1 MSTGTKD
8 GVYDLDNEV
17 FLDPPGQGLVLSG
30 VAISVS
36 KIVGISATIT
46 QGRQDRGIRTSS
58 KEMFYVEVVE
68 KMTKMHVLLYDH
80 SDGRG
85 WLVDGASAVLH
96 LLRFHVARYRPI
108 CDGGRFSLDDFEY
121 ADSAAGVKSARDVL
135 LSHEMR
141 RVVLVEEPLP
151 DSEKQVTETIDGI
164 TTIKTVVE
172 GLIKRKTVEDR
183 VRDLYEIL
191 ELMYDSWKRRKT
203 APGIALESLNMK
215 LEGWKFQDVV
225 ELENDM
231 NPVVARLDG
240 GADDWL
246 RMVRHVNTVVLIG
259 NGFGDMMKPMGD
271 FCTNW
276 GSVPQKDF
284 CVAVPVLRLKR
295 IAQKYG
301 DPRMIPIK
309 LTPDVFWP
317 INQHPFVCT
326 CASASGRS
334 TCYRGQTLRSNGL
347 RSGSLQLDILT
358 AAEHVNGA
366 VIFEGRRPVK
376 QTAQTA
382 TDQSSGHQQST
393 EKLVPLV
400 WLRKVRNRFRSRKEN
415 GSTSSAAA

>member
-1 MSTGTKD
+1 MSTGTED

-30 VAISVS
+30 AAISMS

-46 QGRQDRGIRTSS
+46 SGRQDRGIRTSS
-58 KEMFYVEVVE
+58 KELFYVEVVE

-80 SDGRG
+80 NDGRG

-108 CDGGRFSLDDFEY
+108 CDGERFRLEQFQY
-121 ADSAAGVKSARDVL
+121 ADSTAGVKSARDVL
-135 LSHEMR
+135 LSREMR

-151 DSEKQVTETIDGI
+151 DSVKQVTETIDGI
-164 TTIKTVVE
+164 TTVKTVTE
-172 GLIKRKTVEDR
+172 GIMKRKTVEDR

-191 ELMYDSWKRRKT
+191 ELMYDSWKRRKS

-231 NPVVARLDG
+231 NPVVAKLDG
-240 GADDWL
+240 SADDWL

-259 NGFGDMMKPMGD
+259 NGFGDMMKPMGE
-271 FCTNW
+271 FCANW

-284 CVAVPVLRLKR
+284 CVAVPVSRLKR

-301 DPRMIPIK
+301 DPRTIPIK

-317 INQHPFVCT
+317 INQHPFICT
-326 CASASGRS
+326 CASGRS
-334 TCYRGQTLRSNGL
+334 TCHRGQTLRSNGL
-347 RSGSLQLDILT
+347 RSGTLQLDILA

-366 VIFEGRRPVK
+366 VIFEGRRSVR
-376 QTAQTA
+376 QVAQRA
-382 TDQSSGHQQST
+382 TDQSSEHHKSR
-393 EKLVPLV
+393 EKSA
-400 WLRKVRNRFRSRKEN
+400 WLKKIRNRFRRGDGN
-415 GSTSSAAA
+415 GPTSSAAA

>member
-1 MSTGTKD
+1 MSIGTED
-8 GVYDLDNEV
+8 GVYNLDNEV
-17 FLDPPGQGLVLSG
+17 FLEPPGQGLVLSG
-30 VAISVS
+30 VGISMS
-36 KIVGISATIT
+36 KIVGIAATIT
-46 QGRQDRGIRTSS
+46 PGRQDRGVRTSS

-68 KMTKMHVLLYDH
+68 KMSKMHVLLYDH
-80 SDGRG
+80 GDGRG

-108 CDGGRFSLDDFEY
+108 CDGEKFRLEDFKY
-121 ADSAAGVKSARDVL
+121 ADSTAGVKSARDVL
-135 LSHEMR
+135 LSREMR

-164 TTIKTVVE
+164 TTVKTVVE
-172 GLIKRKTVEDR
+172 GLMKRKTVEDR

-240 GADDWL
+240 SADDWL

-259 NGFGDMMKPMGD
+259 NGFGDMMKPRGD
-271 FCTNW
+271 FCMNW

-284 CVAVPVLRLKR
+284 CVAVPVSRLKR

-301 DPRMIPIK
+301 DPRMMPIK

-317 INQHPFVCT
+317 INQHPFICT

-334 TCYRGQTLRSNGL
+334 TCYRGQQLRSNGL
-347 RSGSLQLDILT
+347 RGGSLQLDIFT
-358 AAEHVNGA
+358 AAEHANGA
-366 VIFEGRRPVK
+366 VIFEGRRSVK
-376 QTAQTA
+376 KMAQTV
-382 TDQSSGHQQST
+382 THQSREHRKSAVKT
-393 EKLVPLV
+393 A
-400 WLRKVRNRFRSRKEN
+400 WLRNVRNRFRSKKEDGPN
-415 GSTSSAAA
+415 PSAAA

>member
-1 MSTGTKD
+1 
-8 GVYDLDNEV
+8 
-17 FLDPPGQGLVLSG
+17 VLSG
-30 VAISVS
+30 VAISMS
-36 KIVGISATIT
+36 KIVGIAATIT
-46 QGRQDRGIRTSS
+46 PGRQDRGIRTSS

-80 SDGRG
+80 DDGRG

-108 CDGGRFSLDDFEY
+108 CDGGRFSLEDFKY

-135 LSHEMR
+135 LSREMR

-164 TTIKTVVE
+164 TTAKTVVE
-172 GLIKRKTVEDR
+172 GLMKRKTVEDR

-191 ELMYDSWKRRKT
+191 ELMYDSWKRRKNT
-203 APGIALESLNMK
+203 PGVALESLNMK

-231 NPVVARLDG
+231 NPVVAKLDG
-240 GADDWL
+240 SADDWL

-259 NGFGDMMKPMGD
+259 NGFGDMMRPMGD

-284 CVAVPVLRLKR
+284 CVAVPVSRLKR

-301 DPRMIPIK
+301 DPRMRPIK

-317 INQHPFVCT
+317 INQHPFICT
-326 CASASGRS
+326 CASASGIS
-334 TCYRGQTLRSNGL
+334 ICHRGQTLRSNGL
-347 RSGSLQLDILT
+347 RSGTLQLDILT

-366 VIFEGRRPVK
+366 VIFGGRRSVK
-376 QTAQTA
+376 QVAQRA
-382 TDQSSGHQQST
+382 TDQSSEHHKSP
-393 EKLVPLV
+393 EKPA
-400 WLRKVRNRFRSRKEN
+400 WLKKIRNRFRRRN
-415 GSTSSAAA
+415 GDGPTSSAAA

>member
-1 MSTGTKD
+1 MSTGTED
-8 GVYDLDNEV
+8 GVYDQDNEV

-30 VAISVS
+30 VAISMS

-46 QGRQDRGIRTSS
+46 TGRQDRGIRTSS
-58 KEMFYVEVVE
+58 KEMFYVDVVE
-68 KMTKMHVLLYDH
+68 KMSKMHVLLYDH
-80 SDGRG
+80 GDGRG

-108 CDGGRFSLDDFEY
+108 CDGERFRLEQFQY

-135 LSHEMR
+135 LSREMR
-141 RVVLVEEPLP
+141 KVVLVEEPLP
-151 DSEKQVTETIDGI
+151 DSEKQVTETVDGI
-164 TTIKTVVE
+164 TTVKTVVE
-172 GLIKRKTVEDR
+172 GLMKRKTVEDR

-191 ELMYDSWKRRKT
+191 ELMYDSWKRRKAT
-203 APGIALESLNMK
+203 PGIALESLNMK

-231 NPVVARLDG
+231 NPVVAKLDG
-240 GADDWL
+240 SADDWL

-259 NGFGDMMKPMGD
+259 NGFGDMMKPIGD
-271 FCTNW
+271 FCSNW
-276 GSVPQKDF
+276 SSVPQKDF
-284 CVAVPVLRLKR
+284 CVAVPVSRLKR

-334 TCYRGQTLRSNGL
+334 TCHRGQTLRSNGL
-347 RSGSLQLDILT
+347 RSGCLQLDILT
-358 AAEHVNGA
+358 AAEHANGA
-366 VIFEGRRPVK
+366 VIFEGRKSVREIAQIATNPSPEHSKRPVK
-376 QTAQTA
+376 PA
-382 TDQSSGHQQST
+382 
-393 EKLVPLV
+393 
-400 WLRKVRNRFRSRKEN
+400 WLRNVRDRFRSKKEN
-415 GSTSSAAA
+415 GRNPSAAA

>member
-1 MSTGTKD
+1 M
-8 GVYDLDNEV
+8 

-30 VAISVS
+30 VAISMS

-46 QGRQDRGIRTSS
+46 AGRQDRGIRTSS
-58 KEMFYVEVVE
+58 KEMFYVDVIE
-68 KMTKMHVLLYDH
+68 KMSKMHVLLYDH
-80 SDGRG
+80 GDGRG

-108 CDGGRFSLDDFEY
+108 CDGERFRLEQFQY

-135 LSHEMR
+135 LSREMR
-141 RVVLVEEPLP
+141 KVVLVEEPLP
-151 DSEKQVTETIDGI
+151 DSEKQVTETVDGI
-164 TTIKTVVE
+164 TTVKTVVE
-172 GLIKRKTVEDR
+172 GLMKRKTVEDR

-191 ELMYDSWKRRKT
+191 ELMYDSWKRKMAT
-203 APGIALESLNMK
+203 PGIALESLNMK

-231 NPVVARLDG
+231 NPVVAKLDG
-240 GADDWL
+240 SADDWL

-259 NGFGDMMKPMGD
+259 NGFGDMMKPIGD
-271 FCTNW
+271 FCSNW

-284 CVAVPVLRLKR
+284 CVAVPVSRLKR

-334 TCYRGQTLRSNGL
+334 TCHRGQTLRSNGL
-347 RSGSLQLDILT
+347 RSGCLQLDILT
-358 AAEHVNGA
+358 AAEHANGA
-366 VIFEGRRPVK
+366 VIFEGRRSVREIAQIATNPSPEHSKHPVK
-376 QTAQTA
+376 PA
-382 TDQSSGHQQST
+382 
-393 EKLVPLV
+393 
-400 WLRKVRNRFRSRKEN
+400 WLRSVRDRFRSKKEN
-415 GSTSSAAA
+415 GRNPSAAA